1 MRISLPLTYK
11 IALAF
16 LIVLLPIL
24 VTFFLTFKSTGDFIE
39 RLVLQDL
46 SGIARGRAGDVR
58 LFLDNASERMLDFSS
73 DGVIRDELEASL
85 ARGAAGGQPLSEYL
99 TSSKLAL
106 LKDFYRLT
114 VIGVDGRAAASTL
127 RSSVGEDF
135 SGERF
140 FLLGLKGPS
149 FAIRPSG
156 FMGGAD
162 IAVSAPVYSRRDNRL
177 IGVIAGFAPVEAL
190 TDVLKTHEGA
200 LVTENSA
207 ALRTYIVD
215 GQNRIAAHSH
225 PPLPSALI
233 KTPPVN
239 ACFGAKSGYKGFY
252 SDYRGVEVAGSSV
265 CIPSM
270 GWVLISEIDKG
281 SALAPL
287 RRIQLYALVTAAV
300 VIALIAALVIFFYRV
315 AIRQIRKLSA
325 GAKEIAGGDYGIQ
338 IPVKTHDEIGVL
350 SESFNHMVREIRR
363 RNEELKESEERF
375 KAILDNTYN
384 VIYLKE
390 PDGRYILINRIYE
403 RLFNVK
409 RDEVRGRTDHDF
421 FPAEVADRFREND
434 LKALGSETPLEFEE
448 KAPREDGVHTYL
460 SIKFRLVDAAGKPYA
475 VGGISTDVTEIIRS
489 REALGRSEASLANAQ
504 RIAHIGSWD
513 WDIIK
518 KELLWS
524 DEVYRIFS
532 VAPGEFMATYDAF
545 LDFVHPDDRES
556 VKKSVSMALYER
568 KPYSIDHRIRR
579 SDGTERVVHEQGEVA
594 YGEDGRP
601 VKMSGTVQD
610 ITERKKAEEDVLKL
624 NLELEK
630 RVAERTSQFEA
641 ANRELE
647 AFSYTVAHDL
657 RAPLRIIDGF
667 SNILLRDYSGALDE
681 RGKDYLKRLGGSGRK
696 MGALIDALLKLSQ
709 VMRSELKKAPV
720 DLSAIARS
728 VAVDLQKTHP
738 GRKALFII
746 QEGLVASGDPDL
758 FRIVLDNLL
767 GNAWKFTGQKEEG
780 RIEFGS
786 MGREGGRAVYFVR
799 DNGAGFE
806 MKYSERL
813 FGPFQRLHKEDEF
826 PGTGIGLATVQ
837 RIVQRHGGRIWAESE
852 LGRGATFY
860 FTI

>member
-11 IALAF
+11 IVLAF
-16 LIVLLPIL
+16 IIVLLPIL
-24 VTFFLTFKSTGDFIE
+24 VTFFLTFKSSRDFME
-39 RLVLQDL
+39 GLVLQGQ
-46 SGIARGRAGDVR
+46 SGIARGRAGDVHF
-58 LFLDNASERMLDFSS
+58 FLDNASERLLDFSS
-73 DGVIRDELEASL
+73 DGLIRDELEASV
-85 ARGAAGGQPLSEYL
+85 ARGTAGSQPLSEYL
-99 TSSKLAL
+99 TSSKLPL
-106 LKDFYRLT
+106 LREFYRLT
-114 VIGVDGRAAASTL
+114 VTGSEGRAVASTL

-149 FAIRPSG
+149 VVIRPSG
-156 FMGGAD
+156 YMGRPD

-177 IGVIAGFAPVEAL
+177 LGVIAVFAPVEAL
-190 TDVLKTHEGA
+190 MDVLKTQEGA
-200 LVTENSA
+200 LMTGDSA

-215 GQNRIAAHSH
+215 GQNRMAAYSH
-225 PPLPSALI
+225 PPLPSILI
-233 KTPPVN
+233 KTPPVD
-239 ACFGAKSGYKGFY
+239 ACLSSKSGYTGFY
-252 SDYRGVEVAGSSV
+252 TDYRGVEVAGASV

-270 GWVLISEIDKG
+270 GWVLISEIDKD

-287 RRIQLYALVTAAV
+287 WRIQFYALVTAV
-300 VIALIAALVIFFYRV
+300 VTIALIAALGIFFYRV

-325 GAKEIAGGDYGIQ
+325 GAKAIAAGDYGIQ
-338 IPVKTHDEIGVL
+338 IPVKSQDEIGVL
-350 SESFNHMVREIRR
+350 SESFNFMVREIRR

-375 KAILDNTYN
+375 KAILDNAYN
-384 VIYLKE
+384 VIYLKD

-421 FPAEVADRFREND
+421 FPMEVADRFREND

-448 KAPREDGVHTYL
+448 KAPQEDGVHTYL

-475 VGGISTDVTEIIRS
+475 VGGISTDITEIIRS

-504 RIAHIGSWD
+504 RIAHVGSWD

-518 KELLWS
+518 EELLWS
-524 DEVYRIFS
+524 DEVYRIFG
-532 VAPGEFMATYDAF
+532 VAHGEFRANYGAF
-545 LDFVHPDDRES
+545 LDFVHPDDREP
-556 VKKSVSMALYER
+556 VKKSVNMALYER
-568 KPYSIDHRIRR
+568 KPYTMDYRIRR
-579 SDGTERVVHEQGEVA
+579 SDGTERIVHGQGEVE

-610 ITERKKAEEDVLKL
+610 ITERKKAEEEVLKL
-624 NLELEK
+624 NLELEN
-630 RVAERTSQFEA
+630 RVAERTSQLEA

-657 RAPLRIIDGF
+657 RAPLRVIDGF

-681 RGKDYLKRLGGSGRK
+681 RGKDYLKRVGGSGRK
-696 MGALIDALLKLSQ
+696 MGSLIDALLKLSQ
-709 VMRSELKKAPV
+709 VMRSELKKALA

-728 VAVDLQKTHP
+728 VAVDLHKTHP
-738 GRKALFII
+738 ARKALFII

-758 FRIVLDNLL
+758 LRIALDNLL
-767 GNAWKFTGQKEEG
+767 GNAWKFTGLKEEG

-786 MGREGGRAVYFVR
+786 MAGEGGRTVYFVR

-806 MKYSERL
+806 MKYSDRL

-837 RIVQRHGGRIWAESE
+837 RIIRRHGGRIWAESE